1 MLRKHSRFWAR
12 ALSLSLSKAL
22 VMLPIFKKL
31 LKRKTR
37 KTEKPIK
44 EDSQFSPLEL
54 ENTEFDYGHNIP
66 IKRDTFVEDC

>member
-1 MLRKHSRFWAR
+1 MLS
-12 ALSLSLSKAL
+12 
-22 VMLPIFKKL
+22 MLKELFK
-31 LKRKTR
+31 R

-44 EDSQFSPLEL
+44 ETSQFSPLEL